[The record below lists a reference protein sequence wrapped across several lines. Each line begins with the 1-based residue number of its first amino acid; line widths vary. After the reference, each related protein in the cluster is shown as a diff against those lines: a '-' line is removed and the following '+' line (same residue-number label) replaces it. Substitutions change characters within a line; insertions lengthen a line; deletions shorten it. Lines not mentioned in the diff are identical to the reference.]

1 MTDCYGL
8 VGNSQ
13 STRLNGDRLRKPAM
27 GRVILQQMR
36 DGLDIGDFVAHDQLE
51 LTTCVFALVQP
62 TSEKTADASKAVY
75 TNSGH

>member
-1 MTDCYGL
+1 
-8 VGNSQ
+8 
-13 STRLNGDRLRKPAM
+13 
-27 GRVILQQMR
+27 MR